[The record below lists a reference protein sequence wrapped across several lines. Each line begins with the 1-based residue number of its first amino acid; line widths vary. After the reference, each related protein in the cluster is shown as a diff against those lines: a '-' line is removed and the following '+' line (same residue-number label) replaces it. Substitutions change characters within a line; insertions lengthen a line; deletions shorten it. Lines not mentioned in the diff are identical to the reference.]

1 MCLIRFPFWKAKQFD
16 QYGRRKCQVQGCI
29 SVGICCAGLH
39 GLSLVRNFV
48 SFMYIYVIV
57 FSGNAELRQP
67 KGCRTCLFL
76 SFVVQCF
83 LSFFFLAVFCSPCW
97 WASQQLSWTTR
108 HLLPGLFPGNGSI
121 LFQKRILAYSFG
133 VKRGWSVGTPSY
145 TSVKVLLDY

>member
-83 LSFFFLAVFCSPCW
+83 LSFFFFSSVLLA
-97 WASQQLSWTTR
+97 
-108 HLLPGLFPGNGSI
+108 LLMSFTAAFLDYSSSSSRSLPWKWQHTFPKAYSGLF
-121 LFQKRILAYSFG
+121 F
-133 VKRGWSVGTPSY
+133 WSETGLICGDP
-145 TSVKVLLDY
+145 LIHLC